1 MTPDNINP
9 STLLI
14 SSRKDPAGSLIH
26 EELCNL
32 IQQDTRAFPYIR
44 HWYADERLIFL
55 HGPAIPHT
63 ADRILFL
70 SRHASERPRPVL
82 TVHVTGNYGP
92 ADYGGDPGT
101 LTPAAPDLMH
111 ALINRLVVHAPEGY
125 EVMYEATHHGPTSL
139 PCPSCF
145 VELGSSETEWN
156 DRNAARAVAK
166 AVLDALVMDTS
177 SVIPLAGFGGTH
189 YAQRQTEITKLTR
202 GGFGHIMPTRDIPY
216 LTDDLFQDIIRS
228 SGAVALYID
237 GKAMSGREERLITG
251 LAERYQIPVL
261 GQGDLMR
268 MHTLPFADYIRIR
281 TCAAA
286 AVPGSSLVLHM
297 LEHVQQPVVVS
308 IPGELIEEVMKCAAQ
323 PFLSALE
330 PLPVAHLTGRGKAC
344 HPVFITDAAFSARI
358 ADELIHLC
366 VTLLQDRY
374 TCSFEGDFLIIK
386 KLRFDPKKAREL
398 GIPPGPLYS
407 ELMAGNP
414 VQAGD
419 MEIYPD
425 MVMTETLTRIHIPQ
439 GQAR

>member
-1 MTPDNINP
+1 
-9 STLLI
+9 
-14 SSRKDPAGSLIH
+14 
-26 EELCNL
+26 
-32 IQQDTRAFPYIR
+32 
-44 HWYADERLIFL
+44 
-55 HGPAIPHT
+55 
-63 ADRILFL
+63 
-70 SRHASERPRPVL
+70 
-82 TVHVTGNYGP
+82 
-92 ADYGGDPGT
+92 
-101 LTPAAPDLMH
+101 
-111 ALINRLVVHAPEGY
+111 
-125 EVMYEATHHGPTSL
+125 
-139 PCPSCF
+139 
-145 VELGSSETEWN
+145 
-156 DRNAARAVAK
+156 
-166 AVLDALVMDTS
+166 
-177 SVIPLAGFGGTH
+177 
-189 YAQRQTEITKLTR
+189 
-202 GGFGHIMPTRDIPY
+202 
-216 LTDDLFQDIIRS
+216 
-228 SGAVALYID
+228 
-237 GKAMSGREERLITG
+237 
-251 LAERYQIPVL
+251 
-261 GQGDLMR
+261 
-268 MHTLPFADYIRIR
+268 
-281 TCAAA
+281 
-286 AVPGSSLVLHM
+286 PGSSLVLHM